1 MRLSESDHD
10 SILSSSPDVTA
21 QAGPSSASGFDLPS
35 NGITNGN
42 GHAPMTNGN
51 TPAIMGNGVQNH
63 SRSIARV
70 NLPGTTLY
78 EDSYVDREEFV
89 RLVIQSL
96 RDVGYVC
103 VGLHLSLSLPAK
115 TLLSESAATLEAE
128 SGYIMEE
135 PEVAQFR
142 QYIFD
147 GSWAKAEAA
156 LLRLGVSDPDGL
168 MVINPSY
175 KLMIKPYR
183 RCQSGCPISHSPTE
197 ISRTS

>member
-10 SILSSSPDVTA
+10 SILSSSPDLTA

-63 SRSIARV
+63 NRSVARV

-103 VGLHLSLSLPAK
+103 VGLHASLSLQAEK
-115 TLLSESAATLEAE
+115 SFLVNRRQRSRLSQDILWRSQKWPN
-128 SGYIMEE
+128 SDN
-135 PEVAQFR
+135 
-142 QYIFD
+142 IFLTAH
-147 GSWAKAEAA
+147 GRKQK
-156 LLRLGVSDPDGL
+156 RLCYV
-168 MVINPSY
+168 
-175 KLMIKPYR
+175 
-183 RCQSGCPISHSPTE
+183 
-197 ISRTS
+197 